1 MNISLEDIIQYLKVN
16 KVNITINK
24 NNIFNELETYKNLEE
39 YNEFDNYI
47 NLIEKFK
54 KFKLEKINNNKLYEE
69 NRLTKDNKYTYEEK
83 MLLCVASFLDESIT
97 LFNNEK
103 IKEHL
108 LSFKKTL
115 IQNLDNY
122 NKAYI
127 KSNFK
132 KYKYSLEDV
141 KKGLEEITEENCDI
155 FLIYIS
161 NILEKNIVYKNVI
174 INNNFDKNIEIVE
187 SNNKFEIFLKENN
200 YITKLLVN
208 KYKNIDLN
216 KILLNEIRD
225 LSKNLNLEIT
235 FYDKNTNKKKFLN
248 KEELIKKILV
258 FIEAHK

>member
-1 MNISLEDIIQYLKVN
+1 
-16 KVNITINK
+16 
-24 NNIFNELETYKNLEE
+24 
-39 YNEFDNYI
+39 
-47 NLIEKFK
+47 
-54 KFKLEKINNNKLYEE
+54 
-69 NRLTKDNKYTYEEK
+69 